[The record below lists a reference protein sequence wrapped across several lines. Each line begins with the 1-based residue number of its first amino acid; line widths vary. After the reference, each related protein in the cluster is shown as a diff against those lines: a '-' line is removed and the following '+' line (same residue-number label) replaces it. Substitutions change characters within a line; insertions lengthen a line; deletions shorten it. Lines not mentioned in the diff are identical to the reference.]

1 MRTLCEKEYKRR
13 ALKGSIDLWFDENTI
28 TPSLAY
34 YHCRWRCSQKRCCI
48 NPAALL
54 PYPYAL
60 GLRSVAL
67 RPTFSSGLPFT
78 SSKLYK
84 KNTRQLHCSRIS
96 FFRATKQRYINR
108 EAIINLCAKIVQKQP
123 NFF

>member
-1 MRTLCEKEYKRR
+1 M
-13 ALKGSIDLWFDENTI
+13 WFNKNI
-28 TPSLAY
+28 TTFNLAGDFY
-34 YHCRWRCSQKRCCI
+34 RGRCSQKKCCI
-48 NPAALL
+48 YPATLL
-54 PYPYAL
+54 PYPDDS
-60 GLRSVAL
+60 GLRPVAL

-108 EAIINLCAKIVQKQP
+108 EAIINLYAKIVQKQLI
-123 NFF
+123 F